1 MDSRD
6 KTIEMLKE
14 TGILVDGKI
23 PMITFKNK
31 VMTIKYYDYMQITDE
46 NLRII
51 LNDYAQL
58 DIAED

>member
-1 MDSRD
+1 MNNRE
-6 KTIEMLKE
+6 KIVEALKE
-14 TGILVDGKI
+14 NGILVDNKI